1 MSTELQI
8 ASFFAGVGGIDI
20 AFEMAGAEV
29 IYANEYD
36 QYAVQTYENNFNMQV
51 DHRDINDVQ
60 ASEVPDHDVMLGG
73 FPCQAFSIAGHRQ
86 GFLDEKGRGNL
97 FFEMERLFEEKKPS
111 IIFLENV
118 KNLVGHDNGNTFR
131 IITERL
137 EEAGYHVKYQVMNA
151 KDYGN
156 VPQNRERIYIVAFRD
171 VRQYQLFDFPK
182 PIPLTRTLRDVI
194 DFENEQEERYYYTKE
209 KYAFYDMLDAEMTNR
224 DSVYQWRRVY
234 VRENKSNVS
243 PTLTANMGTGG
254 HNVPLIRTNDGRI
267 RKLTPQECFNLQGYP
282 SNYRLPENMSNTRLY
297 KQAGNSVVV
306 PVIRR
311 IAENIMVAVEATERA
326 TVATALNEQ

>member
-234 VRENKSNVS
+234 VRENKSGVS

-254 HNVPLIRTNDGRI
+254 HNVPLIRTDAGKI
-267 RKLTPQECFNLQGYP
+267 RKLTPRECFNLQGYP

>member
-234 VRENKSNVS
+234 VRENKSGVS

-254 HNVPLIRTNDGRI
+254 HNVPLIRTDDGRI
-267 RKLTPQECFNLQGYP
+267 RKLTPRECFNLQGYP
-282 SNYRLPENMSNTRLY
+282 SNYRLPENISNTRLY